1 MTWAPSA
8 WRDLPIRQM
17 PVYPDPKALTAV
29 EAEIA
34 SSPPLIFA
42 GEARALKAELARV
55 AQGEAFLL
63 QGGDCAESFA
73 DFHAN
78 AVRDSLKVLLQ
89 MAVVLSYA
97 AGAPVVKLA
106 RMAGQF
112 AKPRSSDT
120 ETIGAVTL
128 PSFRGDIVNGSAFDA
143 AARVH
148 DPARMRQAYHQSAL
162 TLNLLRA
169 FAQGGFADLHRVQQ
183 WNQDFVAASP
193 QGERYA
199 ALSRQIAESL
209 AFMTACGVDPAR
221 LPQARA
227 TDIYTSHDAL
237 LLPYEEALTRQ
248 DSLTGDWYACS
259 AHLLWIGERT
269 RQPDHAHVGFL
280 AGVANPLALKCGPA
294 IGADDLLRL
303 LDILNPGNEAGR
315 MTLITR
321 MGADL
326 LDERMPALVR
336 AVARE
341 GRQVGWVCDPM
352 HGNTVSAASGRKT
365 RPFDRILREVRTFF
379 AIHAAEGSH
388 PGGVHLEMTGQDV
401 TECTGGAQAI
411 GEAGLEAR
419 YETLC
424 DPRLNGSQSLE
435 LAFMV
440 AELLRQRRRL
450 ASIPSAARM
459 AAE

>member
-1 MTWAPSA
+1 MNWTPDA
-8 WRDLPIRQM
+8 WRALPVKQA
-17 PVYPDPKALTAV
+17 PVYPDAKALAAM
-29 EAEIA
+29 EAELA
-34 SSPPLIFA
+34 AAPPLIFA
-42 GEARALKAELARV
+42 GEARALKAGLARV
-55 AQGEAFLL
+55 AQGQAFLL

-78 AVRDSLKVLLQ
+78 TIRDTLKVMLQ

-120 ETIGAVTL
+120 ETIGDTTL
-128 PSFRGDIVNGSAFDA
+128 PSYRGDIVNDFAFTT
-143 AARVH
+143 AARVP
-148 DPARMRQAYHQSAL
+148 DPARMRQAYHQSAI

-193 QGERYA
+193 QGERYS

-209 AFMTACGVDPAR
+209 AFMAACGIDPQR

-237 LLPYEEALTRQ
+237 LLPYEQALTRR

-259 AHLLWIGERT
+259 SHLLWIGERT
-269 RQPDHAHVGFL
+269 RQPDHAHVAFL
-280 AGVANPLALKCGPA
+280 AGVANPLALKCGPT
-294 IGADDLLRL
+294 ITPDDLLRL
-303 LDILNPGNEAGR
+303 LDILNPANEAGR

-321 MGADL
+321 MGADT
-326 LDERMPALVR
+326 LDARMPALIR
-336 AVARE
+336 AVQRE
-341 GRQVGWVCDPM
+341 GSVVGWVSDPM
-352 HGNTVSAASGRKT
+352 HGNTITTAGGRKT
-365 RPFDRILREVRTFF
+365 RPFDRILAEIQTFF
-379 AIHAAEGSH
+379 AIHAMEGTH
-388 PGGVHLEMTGQDV
+388 PGGVHLEMTGKDV

-411 GEAGLEAR
+411 GDQGLEER

-424 DPRLNGSQSLE
+424 DPRLNGSQALE

-440 AELLRQRRRL
+440 AGLLRDRRRAVL
-450 ASIPSAARM
+450 TPL